1 MKIRINRYLLEK
13 EYTMGKLYINDV
25 FICDTLEDAYRGDDL
40 KYRKVAG
47 QTCIPCGKYEVRMT
61 ESPKFKR
68 VLPEIINVSFFSG
81 IRIHNGSTNKD
92 TQGCILVGK
101 KQKDGLLINSRDTLN
116 YLINNLS
123 MNKPIELEIK
133 IGYF

>member
-1 MKIRINRYLLEK
+1 MKLTINRYLLDK
-13 EYTMGKLYINDV
+13 EYTMGKLYIDDV
-25 FICDTLEDAYRGDDL
+25 LICDTLEDAYRGNDL
-40 KYRKVAG
+40 KYKKVAG
-47 QTCIPCGKYEVRMT
+47 QTCIPCGQYEVRMT

-68 VLPEIINVSFFSG
+68 VLPELINVPFFTG

-116 YLINNLS
+116 YIVNSLS